1 MAELVADP
9 PAPQTVLLTVAYDG
23 QPYSGF
29 AIQQNAH
36 TVAGELLTAIRHF
49 DPDVAKLNVASRTDA
64 GVHAR
69 AQKVAFD
76 TTRSL
81 PMRAWVLGLA
91 KRLPASVV
99 VREAMVAP
107 LGFNPR
113 YHCALKRYRYL
124 LLRDRLDDP
133 FLVGRVW
140 RVGSLT
146 EEAQVATLRAELGLA
161 RGTHDFA
168 AFASARDERPHTE
181 RSLVDLAVTEVDTD
195 HRLLAIDITG
205 DGFLHHMVRILVGT
219 VVDVGRGR
227 LEPGAM
233 TRALESRDRRAAGVT
248 APPDGLYLEQ
258 IMLRKEPVGD
268 RWPERR

>member
-1 MAELVADP
+1 M
-9 PAPQTVLLTVAYDG
+9 LLTVAYDG
-23 QPYSGF
+23 RPYAGF
-29 AIQQNAH
+29 AIQRNAN

-49 DPDVAKLNVASRTDA
+49 DPEVAKLCVASRTDA

-76 TTRSL
+76 TSRNL

-91 KRLPASVV
+91 KRLPESVV

-124 LLRDRLDDP
+124 LLRDRLHDP
-133 FLVGRVW
+133 FLVGRAW
-140 RVGSLT
+140 RVGGLA
-146 EEAQVATLRAELGLA
+146 EEAQVATLRAELDLA

-168 AFASARDERPHTE
+168 GFASARDERPHTE
-181 RSLVDLAVTEVDTD
+181 RSLVDLAVTPMDAD
-195 HRLLAIDITG
+195 GRLLAVDVTG
-205 DGFLHHMVRILVGT
+205 DGFLHNMVRILVGT

-227 LEPGAM
+227 LPPGAM
-233 TRALESRDRRAAGVT
+233 TRAFESRDRRDAGVT

-258 IMLRKEPVGD
+258 IMLRSEPVGD
-268 RWPERR
+268 RWPERG